1 MARKVIA
8 REVYEAKLE
17 NAKRVLLSKK
27 VIALDGSGQVDVEAL
42 FTLIRWLEKEELRIV
57 EPQENFKIVEAI
69 ENKKEV

>member
-8 REVYEAKLE
+8 REVYEVKLE
-17 NAKRVLLSKK
+17 NAKRVLLSKG
-27 VIALDGSGQVDVEAL
+27 VIALDGSGQADVEAL
-42 FTLIRWLEKEELRIV
+42 FTLIRWLEKGELRIV